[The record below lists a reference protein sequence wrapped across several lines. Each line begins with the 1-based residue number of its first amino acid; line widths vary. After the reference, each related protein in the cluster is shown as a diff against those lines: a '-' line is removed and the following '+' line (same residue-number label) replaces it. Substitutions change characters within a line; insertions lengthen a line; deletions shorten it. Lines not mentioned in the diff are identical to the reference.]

1 MKNNNWIFSTDDEY
15 INSTNFMNNQNYIVA
30 KKNRYF
36 LYKNKEDIENMRVT
50 VLIFITIVLVLLI
63 KKYVSII
70 WNIFKYFE
78 LNYNVSEIFSFIVL
92 LISVYIIIFYVESTI
107 SNFLLKWKKYLF
119 LKKNP
124 KLNNWSTFDYR
135 NKSLDNFII
144 LKLNSKKTLFW
155 YIKLNI
161 INIIIIFIKS
171 IYLSLVPLA
180 VWVILT
186 AVWSILIVPLIEWL
200 ILDAIHIDYI
210 IVYITLYIISFLL
223 TFFYLFINNNKIKDN
238 NWLEKIIIKS
248 LNIKDDNNFI
258 VTIRGLYIFLYIL
271 LFLVLLII
279 ISMNNN
285 I

>member
-92 LISVYIIIFYVESTI
+92 LILVYIIIFYVESTI

-144 LKLNSKKTLFW
+144 LKLNTKKTLFW

-171 IYLSLVPLA
+171 IYLSLVPSA
-180 VWVILT
+180 VWF
-186 AVWSILIVPLIEWL
+186 ILIVFLIGWF
-200 ILDAIHIDYI
+200 LDAFHINYI

-223 TFFYLFINNNKIKDN
+223 TFYYLFINNKKIKDN

-271 LFLVLLII
+271 LFLVLLAI